1 MAKCAYD
8 ACQLPDNNN
17 RFILQGVYILIGIF
31 VLLSDSKNFTYFQ
44 TMLFIF
50 PILIDIVCSG
60 PTNRLAWVVR
70 WVIGVADT
78 LIMIVCF
85 LGLGG
90 IIVQDDA
97 SYFIIEASNP
107 VPTPLLGH
115 RCRSSQEITG
125 SPTPFS
131 TSNHYLWICASA
143 SFSLSN
149 PNIAA

>member
-1 MAKCAYD
+1 MLALAKCAYD

-97 SYFIIEASNP
+97 SYFIIE
-107 VPTPLLGH
+107 
-115 RCRSSQEITG
+115 
-125 SPTPFS
+125 
-131 TSNHYLWICASA
+131 
-143 SFSLSN
+143 
-149 PNIAA
+149 

>member
-1 MAKCAYD
+1 MLALAKCAYD

-97 SYFIIEASNP
+97 SYFIIE
-107 VPTPLLGH
+107 
-115 RCRSSQEITG
+115 
-125 SPTPFS
+125 S
-131 TSNHYLWICASA
+131 TSEPAPSVCLSPKRPCLSYPSA
-143 SFSLSN
+143 QE
-149 PNIAA
+149 

>member
-1 MAKCAYD
+1 MLALAKCAYD

-85 LGLGG
+85 FRTWW
-90 IIVQDDA
+90 DNC
-97 SYFIIEASNP
+97 SR
-107 VPTPLLGH
+107 
-115 RCRSSQEITG
+115 RCKLFYYRINVVIWRIQ
-125 SPTPFS
+125 
-131 TSNHYLWICASA
+131 N
-143 SFSLSN
+143 
-149 PNIAA
+149 